1 MKRNVFILA
10 TLAVL
15 TALPTAAYA
24 ADNVGACGW
33 GSKIFSGQKGIAP
46 QVLAVTTNGTSGN
59 QTLAITSGT
68 SGCTQDGVVTSN
80 WKTAAFIDGNMN
92 RLAVDMSRGQGESL
106 SAMAA
111 LIGVEGSDTVAFN
124 SAMQKNFTSIF
135 SSSEVTSVEVA
146 AAIKSALSS
155 DESLAQYSANV

>member
-1 MKRNVFILA
+1 MKRNAFILT
-10 TLAVL
+10 TLVVL
-15 TALPTAAYA
+15 TALPTAAFA
-24 ADNVGACGW
+24 VDNVGTCGW
-33 GSKIFSGQKGIAP
+33 GSKLFAGQKGVAP
-46 QVLAVTTNGTSGN
+46 QVVAVTTNGTLGN
-59 QTLAITSGT
+59 QTFGITSGT

-80 WKTAAFIDGNMN
+80 WMTAAFIDGNMN

-146 AAIKSALSS
+146 AAIKSALSA

>member
-1 MKRNVFILA
+1 MKRNAFILA

-15 TALPTAAYA
+15 TALPTAAFA
-24 ADNVGACGW
+24 VDSVGECGW
-33 GSKIFSGQKGIAP
+33 GSKLFAGQKGVAP
-46 QVLAVTTNGTSGN
+46 QVVAVTTNGTLGN
-59 QTLAITSGT
+59 QTFGITSGT

>member
-1 MKRNVFILA
+1 MKRNAFILT

-15 TALPTAAYA
+15 TALPTAAFA
-24 ADNVGACGW
+24 VDNVGTCGW
-33 GSKIFSGQKGIAP
+33 GSKLFAGQKGVAP
-46 QVLAVTTNGTSGN
+46 QVVAVTTNGTLGN
-59 QTLAITSGT
+59 QTFGITSGT

-80 WKTAAFIDGNMN
+80 WMTAAFIDGNMN

-111 LIGVEGSDTVAFN
+111 LIGVEASDTVAFN

-155 DESLAQYSANV
+155 DESLAKYSANV